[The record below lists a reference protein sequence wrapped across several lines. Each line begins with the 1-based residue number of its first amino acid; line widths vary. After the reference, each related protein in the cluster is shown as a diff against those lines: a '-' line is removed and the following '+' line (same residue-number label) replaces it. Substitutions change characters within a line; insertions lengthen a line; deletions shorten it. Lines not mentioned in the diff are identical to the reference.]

1 MILLRLP
8 TVVNSTDGKFTKLF
22 FSATPLLRWWLLGPD
37 FFFSSGAEWSGWEA
51 AGQGLFSW
59 VWTDG
64 DFWGEGELFLDDF
77 FLMVIGDWNC
87 HYRYYGGRKMW
98 SWSCIRR
105 CSSSSVFFPQNRT
118 VKLFKYISLY
128 KSL

>member
-1 MILLRLP
+1 MVAFG
-8 TVVNSTDGKFTKLF
+8 TG
-22 FSATPLLRWWLLGPD
+22 

-77 FLMVIGDWNC
+77 FLMVIGDWSC
-87 HYRYYGGRKMW
+87 HYRRYGGRKMW

-105 CSSSSVFFPQNRT
+105 CSSSSSVFLSSKQNRKT
-118 VKLFKYISLY
+118 VQMYLLV
-128 KSL
+128 